1 MGASC
6 VFQICIRIII
16 AQPGPKWYQIA
27 LLSSFFGRY
36 LLVFLAFCAR
46 KCYNKNT
53 YLHLRPI
60 LFRTWP
66 GKHDKELIFMQQK
79 LITFAV
85 PCYNS
90 AAYMRHCIETL
101 LSAGEQAEIILVD
114 DGSVKDETP
123 AICDEYAAKYPTIV
137 KAIHQE
143 NGGHGEGVNQGIRN
157 ATGLY
162 YKVVDSDDWLD
173 TDALQKV
180 LSRLHTLVTRGTAPD
195 LMICNYVYEHT
206 EDGTSHTV
214 RYTNVFP
221 QERLFTWM
229 HVGHFR
235 PDQNLLMHSVMYRTE
250 VLRKCG
256 MVLPKHTFYV
266 DNIFVYQPLPFV
278 KTMYY
283 MDLDLYRYFI
293 GRADQSVNES
303 VMVKRVDQQL
313 RVTRHMIDCQDL
325 DALKDEKKLRTY
337 MLHYLSMMM
346 ALRAYMLH
354 YLSMMMAVSDI
365 FLLLD
370 GSAEAKEKQKG
381 LWQYLREHTSAAVY
395 RSIRFGFGGVTNLPF
410 PKGDAIVVGGYRIAR
425 KIFKFN

>member
-1 MGASC
+1 M
-6 VFQICIRIII
+6 
-16 AQPGPKWYQIA
+16 
-27 LLSSFFGRY
+27 
-36 LLVFLAFCAR
+36 
-46 KCYNKNT
+46 
-53 YLHLRPI
+53 
-60 LFRTWP
+60 
-66 GKHDKELIFMQQK
+66 DQK

-101 LSAGEQAEIILVD
+101 LSAGERAEIILVD

-214 RYTNVFP
+214 RYTNIFP

-313 RVTRHMIDCQDL
+313 RVTRHMIDYQDL
-325 DALKDEKKLRTY
+325 DALKGEKK
-337 MLHYLSMMM
+337 
-346 ALRAYMLH
+346 LRAYMLH

-381 LWQYLREHTSAAVY
+381 LWQYLREHTSVMAEAMEMMSGRMKCRMTSAASTRAVVMTACKMPTVMACLCEARHQQTCDERRGKADEKLFHAILRAAARY
-395 RSIRFGFGGVTNLPF
+395 RRAAALSSFFSVKRVSLLLAKSQKTQHSNKLYYPTF
-410 PKGDAIVVGGYRIAR
+410 
-425 KIFKFN
+425 

>member
-1 MGASC
+1 
-6 VFQICIRIII
+6 
-16 AQPGPKWYQIA
+16 
-27 LLSSFFGRY
+27 
-36 LLVFLAFCAR
+36 
-46 KCYNKNT
+46 
-53 YLHLRPI
+53 
-60 LFRTWP
+60 
-66 GKHDKELIFMQQK
+66 MQQK

-114 DGSVKDETP
+114 DGSVKDDTP

-173 TDALQKV
+173 TDALKKV
-180 LSRLHTLVTRGTAPD
+180 LARLSALVARGTAPD
-195 LMICNYVYEHT
+195 LMICNYVYEHV

-221 QERLFTWM
+221 ENRLFDWV
-229 HVGHFR
+229 HVRHFR
-235 PDQNLLMHSVMYRTE
+235 PDQNILMHSVMYRTE
-250 VLRKCG
+250 VLRQCG

-266 DNIFVYQPLPFV
+266 DNIFVYQPLPYV
-278 KTMYY
+278 KSVYY

-303 VMVKRVDQQL
+303 VMIGRVDQQL
-313 RVTRHMIDCQDL
+313 RVTKHMIDCQDL
-325 DALKDEKKLRTY
+325 DALQHEKR
-337 MLHYLSMMM
+337 
-346 ALRAYMLH
+346 LRAYMQIGRAH
-354 YLSMMMAVSDI
+354 V
-365 FLLLD
+365 
-370 GSAEAKEKQKG
+370 
-381 LWQYLREHTSAAVY
+381 
-395 RSIRFGFGGVTNLPF
+395 
-410 PKGDAIVVGGYRIAR
+410 
-425 KIFKFN
+425 

>member
-1 MGASC
+1 
-6 VFQICIRIII
+6 
-16 AQPGPKWYQIA
+16 
-27 LLSSFFGRY
+27 
-36 LLVFLAFCAR
+36 
-46 KCYNKNT
+46 
-53 YLHLRPI
+53 
-60 LFRTWP
+60 
-66 GKHDKELIFMQQK
+66 MQQK

-143 NGGHGEGVNQGIRN
+143 NGGHGEGVN
-157 ATGLY
+157 
-162 YKVVDSDDWLD
+162 
-173 TDALQKV
+173 
-180 LSRLHTLVTRGTAPD
+180 HTLVTRGTAPD

-214 RYTNVFP
+214 RYTNIFP

-250 VLRKCG
+250 VLRQCG

-303 VMVKRVDQQL
+303 IMVKRVDQQL

-325 DALKDEKKLRTY
+325 DALKGEKK
-337 MLHYLSMMM
+337 
-346 ALRAYMLH
+346 LRAYMLH

>member
-1 MGASC
+1 
-6 VFQICIRIII
+6 
-16 AQPGPKWYQIA
+16 
-27 LLSSFFGRY
+27 
-36 LLVFLAFCAR
+36 
-46 KCYNKNT
+46 
-53 YLHLRPI
+53 
-60 LFRTWP
+60 
-66 GKHDKELIFMQQK
+66 MQQK

-180 LSRLHTLVTRGTAPD
+180 LSRLHALVTRGTAPD

-214 RYTNVFP
+214 RYTNIFP

-293 GRADQSVNES
+293 GREDQSVNEAN
-303 VMVKRVDQQL
+303 MIKRVDQQL
-313 RVTRHMIDCQDL
+313 RVTRIMMNAVDVY
-325 DALKDEKKLRTY
+325 ALPPEQAK
-337 MLHYLSMMM
+337 
-346 ALRAYMLH
+346 LRAYMLN
-354 YLSMMMAVSDI
+354 YFSMMMAISSI
-365 FLLLD
+365 FLTLD
-370 GSAEAKEKQKG
+370 GSKEALAKRRQLWDDLKAHDGHLYRRCRFSVAEG
-381 LWQYLREHTSAAVY
+381 C
-395 RSIRFGFGGVTNLPF
+395 NLPGWLGS
-410 PKGDAIVVGGYRIAR
+410 KISIGGYRIAQ